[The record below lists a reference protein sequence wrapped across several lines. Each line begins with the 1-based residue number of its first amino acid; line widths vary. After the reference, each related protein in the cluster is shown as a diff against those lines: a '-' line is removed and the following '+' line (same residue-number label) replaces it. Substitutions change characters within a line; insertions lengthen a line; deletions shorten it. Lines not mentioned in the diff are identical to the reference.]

1 MDRKRKTRP
10 AKNSRSRKSNRALI
24 SAFIVFD
31 IVAVALIVLL
41 LSPVTKKSA
50 PENPVA
56 EITNVSFQDFGPVT
70 ARAKEVIAAEKKEK
84 KKSRYDRSVFVG
96 DSLTE
101 GVGIYGFAKTE
112 NVVAKKG
119 LNLTTI
125 QKSIGTIAKRKPE
138 CVFLML
144 GINDLNFQGSSVKGV
159 ARSYEKVVKKIH
171 KKCPDAHIYIESLL
185 PVTAKFAKSRPALS
199 NKRIVKLN
207 KRYEKLA
214 DKYDYTTYVD
224 IHSLYVN
231 KKGNLPAKK
240 SPDGYHLYSDSYGPW
255 INHMKEVVS
264 Q

>member
-1 MDRKRKTRP
+1 MDRKRKTKP
-10 AKNSRSRKSNRALI
+10 AEKNSQKKSSRVLI
-24 SAFIVFD
+24 SAFIIFD

-41 LSPVTKKSA
+41 LTPVTEKKES
-50 PENPVA
+50 ENPVA
-56 EITNVSFQDFGPVT
+56 EVTNVNFQDFGPVT
-70 ARAKEVIAAEKKEK
+70 ARAKEVIAAEKKQK
-84 KKSRYDRSVFVG
+84 KKNRYDHSVFVG

-119 LNLTTI
+119 LNLTTV
-125 QKSIGTIAKRKPE
+125 QKNIGTIAKRKPE
-138 CVFLML
+138 CIFLML

-159 ARSYEKVVKKIH
+159 ASSYEKLVKKIH
-171 KKCPDAHIYIESLL
+171 KKCPDAHIYVESLL

-214 DKYDYTTYVD
+214 EKYDYTTYVD
-224 IHSLYVN
+224 LHSLYVN

-255 INHMKEVVS
+255 ISHMKEVVS